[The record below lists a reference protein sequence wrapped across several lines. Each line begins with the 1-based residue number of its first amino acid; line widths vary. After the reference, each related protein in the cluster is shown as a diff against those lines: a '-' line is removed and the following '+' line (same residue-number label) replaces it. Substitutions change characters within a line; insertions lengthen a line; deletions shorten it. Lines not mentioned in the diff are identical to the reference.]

1 VSARIG
7 VVIWWDVEIRERA
20 RHLEGLGGGHRLTGQ
35 VSKCVVDRLAFGG
48 QLVAHHHTMDE
59 GVVDVD
65 IGPRHVENVH
75 LSGVLTRS
83 LGIVGK

>member
-1 VSARIG
+1 M
-7 VVIWWDVEIRERA
+7 
-20 RHLEGLGGGHRLTGQ
+20 
-35 VSKCVVDRLAFGG
+35 SKGVVDRLAFGG

-75 LSGVLTRS
+75 LSGVCTGGLA
-83 LGIVGK
+83 IVGK